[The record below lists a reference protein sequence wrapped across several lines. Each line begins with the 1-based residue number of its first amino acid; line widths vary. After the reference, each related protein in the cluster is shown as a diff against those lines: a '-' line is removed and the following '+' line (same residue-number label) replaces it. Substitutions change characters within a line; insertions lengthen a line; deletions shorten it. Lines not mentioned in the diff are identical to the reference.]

1 MQTDS
6 APNTEP
12 VAEEQPGAEP
22 DNTTGYED
30 DDFGQA
36 DSFPRDYVERLR
48 KENAG
53 YRQKGKDAEE
63 RSEALAKRLHT
74 ALVAVTGRLQA
85 AEDLPFDAAHLD
97 DPDKLSEAIDAILT
111 ERPHLKARKVTG
123 DVGQG
128 ERDTAETFDLA
139 AALRA
144 RA

>member
-12 VAEEQPGAEP
+12 VAEEQPSAEP

-63 RSEALAKRLHT
+63 RSDALAKRLHT
-74 ALVAVTGRLQA
+74 ALVAATGRMQA
-85 AEDLPFDAAHLD
+85 AEDLP
-97 DPDKLSEAIDAILT
+97 LT
-111 ERPHLKARKVTG
+111 RRTWKTPTSS
-123 DVGQG
+123 QG
-128 ERDTAETFDLA
+128 PLTRS
-139 AALRA
+139 
-144 RA
+144 